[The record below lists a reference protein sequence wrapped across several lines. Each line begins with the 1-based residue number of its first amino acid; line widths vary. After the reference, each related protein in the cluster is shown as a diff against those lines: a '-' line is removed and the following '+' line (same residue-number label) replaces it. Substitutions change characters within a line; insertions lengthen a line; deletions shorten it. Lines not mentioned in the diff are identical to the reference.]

1 MRLCPLTADRDTGG
15 SLSQSAVCWAGTL
28 DVLGELAVAEEAES
42 LKGPSLFSA
51 QPLFFYFFFSS
62 GHSYPSQVRGLPQL
76 FLIRFPFFSGKETL
90 WPLVPRAHACRGWT
104 AGSDQMEKKWSW
116 EGPVTKEKACLP
128 KAIVLE
134 NGHLSWLVKQTRSEC
149 GPHGCLPPEM
159 ISAQKPGLRSLT
171 LEMNFLQ
178 KEDCGHRH
186 FIWRVL

>member
-1 MRLCPLTADRDTGG
+1 MPSDCWSGYWRLPFPIGCLLSWNSGRPWRVSSSRGSWVTEGAIAFFCPASFL
-15 SLSQSAVCWAGTL
+15 LL
-28 DVLGELAVAEEAES
+28 
-42 LKGPSLFSA
+42 
-51 QPLFFYFFFSS
+51 FFSS